1 MRIGITLVMVLG
13 VAMGVGLA
21 GGCDQSSGGG
31 GGGAGLNPQGPTSVL
46 GKARQSARDVG
57 ARVSQGGDSKEAVLQ
72 SAQGRI
78 EQAEAELASLKGM
91 GIGAGTDAAREVA
104 KAETHLASAKRRL
117 AGFEQVGQEKEA
129 SERDALRRDLSAAE
143 KAIAEARRFLQGG

>member
-1 MRIGITLVMVLG
+1 MKFGTTLVVVL
-13 VAMGVGLA
+13 VLVVGA
-21 GGCDQSSGGG
+21 GCDQSSGGG
-31 GGGAGLNPQGPTSVL
+31 SGAGINPQGPTSVL

-78 EQAEAELASLKGM
+78 EQAEAELASIKSM
-91 GIGAGTDAAREVA
+91 GVSPGSDAFREVA

-117 AGFEQVGQEKEA
+117 ASFESAGQEKEA
-129 SERDALRRDLSAAE
+129 SERDALRRDLDSAE

>member
-1 MRIGITLVMVLG
+1 MKLGTTLVVVL
-13 VAMGVGLA
+13 VLVVGA
-21 GGCDQSSGGG
+21 GCDQSSGGG
-31 GGGAGLNPQGPTSVL
+31 GAGINPQGPTSVL

-78 EQAEAELASLKGM
+78 EQAEAELASIKSM
-91 GIGAGTDAAREVA
+91 GVSPGSDAFREVA

-117 AGFEQVGQEKEA
+117 ASFESAGQEKEA
-129 SERDALRRDLSAAE
+129 SERDALRRDLDSAE